1 MTAVDD
7 ELMRLSVCAT
17 VALSREKGVAGI
29 GVPMNPYD
37 ESRRTSAVSAAS
49 LSVPPVLA
57 ARMGGREARRFLQGV
72 PGTPTVRAA
81 APNWR
86 WVRRLLQTELLGG
99 PS

>member
-17 VALSREKGVAGI
+17 VSLSREKGVAGI